1 MLMIR
6 RFFFYLNAILLLLN
20 ATCSSAAENVYLP
33 LEPSSLVGAD
43 IFDKSHAY
51 VLQAARSVDL
61 VFVSDP
67 RPLPPQVILNLDT
80 TEGAVQK
87 RNGLLFWRGDMLPD
101 QLAPAETGT
110 LIRKR
115 HEPDGRWKTIRIRG
129 EISLSAYSNLVPVV
143 HRTAQGILPPMLIET
158 VFQLGSLDGLPVSLV
173 LWRTEEEGSAPVGGA
188 IALPHP
194 SAALLDSLKA
204 VLPPFAGQD
213 GWAAEFDA
221 FSP

>member
-1 MLMIR
+1 MIR
-6 RFFFYLNAILLLLN
+6 RLHPYLNAILLLLN
-20 ATCSSAAENVYLP
+20 AACSATAETVYIP
-33 LEPSSLVGAD
+33 LEKSTLVGAD
-43 IFDKSHAY
+43 IFDTAHAC
-51 VLQAARSVDL
+51 VMQASQSAQL
-61 VFVSDP
+61 VFISDP
-67 RPLPPQVILNLDT
+67 RPLPPQIILNLDT
-80 TEGAVQK
+80 AEGAVQK

-115 HEPDGRWKTIRIRG
+115 HEPNGQWKTIRIRG
-129 EISLSAYSNLVPVV
+129 DVSPSAHSNLVPVV